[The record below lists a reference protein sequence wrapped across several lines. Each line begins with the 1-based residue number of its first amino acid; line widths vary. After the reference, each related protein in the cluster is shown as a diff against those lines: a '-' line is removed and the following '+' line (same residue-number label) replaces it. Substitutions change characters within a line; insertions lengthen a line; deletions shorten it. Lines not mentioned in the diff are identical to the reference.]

1 MSDRNLG
8 AEILEGINEVKQ
20 FKKGKLALR
29 THELSEP
36 SPPKVIRLK
45 LNLSQ
50 SAFAGLMGVS
60 VRTLQD
66 WEQGRR
72 DPQGPAVALLRIA
85 EQHPEV
91 FHQLPDPNFLPTS
104 FDPRL
109 PECWKAHRLSQKV
122 AHFRPEPSA

>member
-1 MSDRNLG
+1 MSKRDIG
-8 AEILEGINEVKQ
+8 EEILEGINEVKQ
-20 FKKGKLALR
+20 YNKGKIQLR
-29 THELSEP
+29 TTALSEP
-36 SPPKVIRLK
+36 SSPQVIRMK

-72 DPQGPAVALLRIA
+72 DPQGPAMALLRIA

-91 FHQLPDPNFLPTS
+91 FSELH
-104 FDPRL
+104 
-109 PECWKAHRLSQKV
+109 
-122 AHFRPEPSA
+122 

>member
-1 MSDRNLG
+1 MSKRDIG
-8 AEILEGINEVKQ
+8 SEILEGIVEIKQ
-20 FKKGKLALR
+20 FKNGPSGLR
-29 THELSEP
+29 TTELSQP
-36 SPPKVIRLK
+36 SPPQNIRMK

-91 FHQLPDPNFLPTS
+91 FIDIH
-104 FDPRL
+104 
-109 PECWKAHRLSQKV
+109 
-122 AHFRPEPSA
+122 

>member
-1 MSDRNLG
+1 MSDRNIG
-8 AEILEGINEVKQ
+8 AEILAGLEEIKQ
-20 FKKGKLALR
+20 FKKGSVALR

-36 SPPKVIRLK
+36 SPPQVIRLK
-45 LNLSQ
+45 LKMSQ

-72 DPQGPAVALLRIA
+72 EPQGPAVALLRIA

-91 FHQLPDPNFLPTS
+91 FGQL
-104 FDPRL
+104 
-109 PECWKAHRLSQKV
+109 H
-122 AHFRPEPSA
+122 

>member
-1 MSDRNLG
+1 MSSRDIG
-8 AEILEGINEVKQ
+8 SEILEGIAEIKQ
-20 FKKGKLALR
+20 FKNGHLRLR
-29 THELSEP
+29 TTELSQP
-36 SPPKVIRLK
+36 SPPQKIRLK

-91 FHQLPDPNFLPTS
+91 FTDIH
-104 FDPRL
+104 
-109 PECWKAHRLSQKV
+109 
-122 AHFRPEPSA
+122 

>member
-1 MSDRNLG
+1 MSRRDIGSEILAG
-8 AEILEGINEVKQ
+8 IAEIKQ
-20 FKKGKLALR
+20 FKRGQLGLR
-29 THELSEP
+29 SSELSKP
-36 SPPKVIRLK
+36 SAPQLIRLK

-91 FHQLPDPNFLPTS
+91 FIDI
-104 FDPRL
+104 R
-109 PECWKAHRLSQKV
+109 
-122 AHFRPEPSA
+122 

>member
-1 MSDRNLG
+1 MADRNLG
-8 AEILEGINEVKQ
+8 AEILDGINEIKQ

-29 THELSEP
+29 TQELSEP
-36 SPPKVIRLK
+36 SPPKAIRLK
-45 LNLSQ
+45 LDMSQ

-72 DPQGPAVALLRIA
+72 EPQGPAVALLRIA

-91 FHQLPDPNFLPTS
+91 FHQL
-104 FDPRL
+104 
-109 PECWKAHRLSQKV
+109 H
-122 AHFRPEPSA
+122 

>member
-1 MSDRNLG
+1 MSRRDIG
-8 AEILEGINEVKQ
+8 AEILEGIAEIKQ
-20 FKKGKLALR
+20 FKNGHLTLR
-29 THELSEP
+29 TTELSQP
-36 SPPKVIRLK
+36 SPPQKIRQK

-91 FHQLPDPNFLPTS
+91 FVDI
-104 FDPRL
+104 R
-109 PECWKAHRLSQKV
+109 
-122 AHFRPEPSA
+122 